1 MSYPKDELAPPP
13 AAAADAKSFEIA
25 RIWVADDAQ
34 YVALRLDV
42 WPDPAAWG
50 VVLAELARHVAFAY
64 QRRDGHDF
72 EDALERLLVGFHSEI
87 EALGDSSTGEMAND

>member
-50 VVLAELARHVAFAY
+50 VVLAELARHAAFAY